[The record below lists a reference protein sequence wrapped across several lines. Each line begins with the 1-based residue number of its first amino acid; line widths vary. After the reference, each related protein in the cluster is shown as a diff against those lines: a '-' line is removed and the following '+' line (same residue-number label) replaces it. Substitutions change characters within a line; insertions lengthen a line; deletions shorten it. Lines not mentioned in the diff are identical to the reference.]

1 MKEKQHA
8 ASQSEGN
15 RRQHE
20 QGRKAEWAKLQLIKP
35 IDIETWQEKGG
46 LLVAIDAV
54 AGAGEGEVV
63 MVVSGSS
70 SRQTAVRK
78 RASPSTW
85 SIVAIIDSVDVNGSP
100 GFREIQ
106 QRLISDKKQQTRIYI
121 RKLRI
126 CYGIDERTDPA
137 NCRAD
142 TQQL

>member
-1 MKEKQHA
+1 MQLARVKGTVV
-8 ASQSEGN
+8 STN
-15 RRQHE
+15 
-20 QGRKAEWAKLQLIKP
+20 KAEKLNGLKLQLIKP

-54 AGAGEGEVV
+54 GAGEGEVV

-70 SRQTAVRK
+70 SRQTAVTEGK
-78 RASPSTW
+78 PVDL
-85 SIVAIIDSVDVNGSP
+85 SIVAIIDSVDVNGS
-100 GFREIQ
+100 
-106 QRLISDKKQQTRIYI
+106 RIFEKFS
-121 RKLRI
+121 RGKLRI